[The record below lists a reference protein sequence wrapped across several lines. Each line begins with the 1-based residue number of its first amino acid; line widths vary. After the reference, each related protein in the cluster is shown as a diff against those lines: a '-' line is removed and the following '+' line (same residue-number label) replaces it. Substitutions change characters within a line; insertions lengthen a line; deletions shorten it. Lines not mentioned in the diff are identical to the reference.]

1 MWHSVALALPRESR
15 LGHCQCPD
23 LHCVILPTGTD
34 AVTYLGFSRNLLCA
48 VHGPLPHRASE
59 IPLTRAIGAVAAK
72 FDRIGGVVGSI
83 VGEPDVFYHA
93 FNFENNYCLVIG
105 K

>member
-1 MWHSVALALPRESR
+1 MP
-15 LGHCQCPD
+15 
-23 LHCVILPTGTD
+23 
-34 AVTYLGFSRNLLCA
+34 
-48 VHGPLPHRASE
+48 E